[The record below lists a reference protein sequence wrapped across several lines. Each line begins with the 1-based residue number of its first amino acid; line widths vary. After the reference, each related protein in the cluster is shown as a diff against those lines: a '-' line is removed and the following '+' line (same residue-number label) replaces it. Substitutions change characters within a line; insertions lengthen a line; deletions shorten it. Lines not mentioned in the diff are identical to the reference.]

1 MRHKNSV
8 KQLGRTHAHRKAM
21 FANMVT
27 SLFRHERIVTTKEK
41 GKELKRISERLI
53 TRAKRNMDL
62 PAADEGKKLHNKR
75 EVMKVVKDRYILKK
89 LFEDI
94 APRFKDR
101 KGGYTRIYL
110 LGKRSGDAAEMSIV
124 ELVDRKVVESKP
136 AEKEKGKDARK
147 ERKAKKEAK
156 ATKETKNT
164 EEKKEKEK
172 KAPKEKK
179 SRKKEDK

>member
-21 FANMVT
+21 FGNMVT
-27 SLFRHERIVTTKEK
+27 SFFRHERIVTTKEK

-53 TRAKRNMDL
+53 TRAKKNIDL
-62 PAADEGKKLHNKR
+62 PAADEAKKLHNKR
-75 EVMKVVKDRYILKK
+75 EVMKVVKDRDVLKK

-110 LGKRSGDAAEMSIV
+110 IGKRAGDAAEMSIV
-124 ELVDRKVVESKP
+124 ELVERKIIEAKP
-136 AEKEKGKDARK
+136 AAADQEKDKDAKKEK
-147 ERKAKKEAK
+147 KAKKEAK
-156 ATKETKNT
+156 SK
-164 EEKKEKEK
+164 EEKKVKEKKEPKEK
-172 KAPKEKK
+172 KAK
-179 SRKKEDK
+179 KKEAK